1 MCDTVIRPPS
11 AASVMCLLAA
21 VCVLLVGESQR
32 HDRVVINRSFITR
45 LARFPLDRD
54 LTREESNAVA
64 PAIWEHLEEFRY
76 LERVNDPDAVYASI
90 AMIASGSVPGGCACD
105 ADEFTADLVH
115 SGMPAAAW
123 SAIVQLPPARA
134 ARVLRAID
142 FHPYDE
148 ADAPSTW
155 QSDRDSF
162 LARRLGVLV
171 AYQSLIASK

>member
-1 MCDTVIRPPS
+1 ML
-11 AASVMCLLAA
+11 CLLVA
-21 VCVLLVGESQR
+21 VCVLLAGESLR
-32 HDRVVINRSFITR
+32 HDRVVINRSFVTQ
-45 LARFPLDRD
+45 LARLSLSRD
-54 LTREESNAVA
+54 LSREESDAVA
-64 PAIWEHLEEFRY
+64 PVIWDHLDEFRY
-76 LERVNDPDAVYASI
+76 LVRVNDPDAVRASI

-123 SAIVQLPPARA
+123 PVIEQLPPARA
-134 ARVLRAID
+134 ARFLRAID
-142 FHPYDE
+142 AHPYDE